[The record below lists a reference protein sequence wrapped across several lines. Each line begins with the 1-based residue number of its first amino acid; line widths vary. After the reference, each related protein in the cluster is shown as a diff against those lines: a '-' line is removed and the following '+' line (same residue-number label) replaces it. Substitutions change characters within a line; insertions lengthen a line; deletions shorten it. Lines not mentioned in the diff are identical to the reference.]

1 MPDITERPW
10 MDRGRIAVPVVH
22 FQAPP
27 PILAQHE
34 ATQAACIGGALAPW
48 TGLVSPETHACP
60 NCQVQAVPDEHG
72 ALAVQHAFHRAS
84 RRSA

>member
-27 PILAQHE
+27 QIPAQHE
-34 ATQAACIGGALAPW
+34 ATQAARIGGALAPW

-60 NCQVQAVPDEHG
+60 NCQVHEHG
-72 ALAVQHAFHRAS
+72 ALAVQHALHCAS